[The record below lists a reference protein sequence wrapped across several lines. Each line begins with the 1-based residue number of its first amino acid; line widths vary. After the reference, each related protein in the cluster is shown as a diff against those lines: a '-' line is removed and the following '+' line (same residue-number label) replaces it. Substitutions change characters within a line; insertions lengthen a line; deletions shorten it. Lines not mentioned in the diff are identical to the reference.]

1 MTDIH
6 LPQNTSSRT
15 ALAFAFVKN
24 FKDATG
30 DKYYFRVH
38 MAKVRFNHSAHEA
51 QKRCMPEL
59 DEAYARI
66 KGEYGPAMQA
76 LAADYGLN
84 LSDFKSMT
92 QFTDYLCKSRC
103 ASVMIP
109 SGHVVPF
116 LTLSQMYEGD
126 MDVFIMLAEDH
137 LAMVF
142 DKEQSHRSKQQAAQK
157 KNRNARAALR
167 TYNVGIDRLRL
178 RVIRQNEALDEL
190 RVRVDEQKEML
201 ESKDRNIAS
210 LTNRLRN
217 LQKAVDAVFP
227 PRNPHLHLKD
237 LPPLGN
243 PTPPHEPDTYPPD
256 LPPGT
261 VICEVQG

>member
-1 MTDIH
+1 
-6 LPQNTSSRT
+6 
-15 ALAFAFVKN
+15 
-24 FKDATG
+24 
-30 DKYYFRVH
+30 
-38 MAKVRFNHSAHEA
+38 
-51 QKRCMPEL
+51 
-59 DEAYARI
+59 
-66 KGEYGPAMQA
+66 
-76 LAADYGLN
+76 
-84 LSDFKSMT
+84 
-92 QFTDYLCKSRC
+92 
-103 ASVMIP
+103 
-109 SGHVVPF
+109 
-116 LTLSQMYEGD
+116 
-126 MDVFIMLAEDH
+126 
-137 LAMVF
+137 MVF

-210 LTNRLRN
+210 LTHRLRN

-227 PRNPHLHLKD
+227 PRNPHLVLKD

-243 PTPPHEPDTYPPD
+243 PTPPHEQNPYPPD